1 MHAECH
7 KNNHLASLCISFLR
21 ELIVNLL
28 VFGSTICRLT
38 MKTDIPLHLCH
49 LFKINHGST
58 LYFYLCTSYLEICN
72 ERVQDLLKK
81 RASPTDDGGL
91 SVREHPRHGPYV
103 ESKTVFILYSMSILA
118 VFA

>member
-1 MHAECH
+1 MQI
-7 KNNHLASLCISFLR
+7 NNENRYSIASLSPFL
-21 ELIVNLL
+21 
-28 VFGSTICRLT
+28 
-38 MKTDIPLHLCH
+38 
-49 LFKINHGST
+49 KINHGST
-58 LYFYLCTSYLEICN
+58 LYFYFCTSYLEICN
-72 ERVQDLLKK
+72 ERMQDLLKK